1 MDLDFSQAVL
11 LLEVLEI
18 GVEHKLTEIKKTQ
31 LSLEG
36 LLYRTRKEVKDNRSY
51 TDEYRIKKMNKKIE
65 YLEREVLEAKA
76 IISLLD
82 K

>member
-31 LSLEG
+31 QSLEG

-51 TDEYRIKKMNKKIE
+51 TDE
-65 YLEREVLEAKA
+65 
-76 IISLLD
+76 
-82 K
+82 